1 MIATETRRD
10 VRQQLLTDIIRNR
23 RSVYADD
30 YTNEPIPETIIREV
44 LTNATWAPTY
54 RMTQP
59 WSFIVLQGSQRRPFG
74 EYLAAYYRERLSEE
88 VFPKERYERAKV
100 YPERAACMIVLIMC
114 RHTKIEIKEWEEMAA
129 VCCAVQNMAL
139 TCEAYDIG
147 AYWDSCDACVEYA
160 SRFGLAPN
168 EKCLGFFYMGYYDRA
183 TYCNPKRRTPI
194 EKKVTWLY

>member
-30 YTNEPIPETIIREV
+30 YTNEPIPEAIIREV

-54 RMTQP
+54 KMTQP
-59 WSFIVLQGSQRRPFG
+59 WRFIVLQGNQRKPFG
-74 EYLAAYYRERLSEE
+74 EFLAEYYRERLNET
-88 VFPKERYERAKV
+88 VFTRERYERAKA
-100 YPERAACMIVLIMC
+100 YPERAACMVVLIM
-114 RHTKIEIKEWEEMAA
+114 RRNDKIDIKEWEELAA

-160 SRFGLAPN
+160 ARFGLESN
-168 EKCLGFFYMGYYDRA
+168 EQCLGFFYMGYYDKA
-183 TYCNPKRRTPI
+183 TYSSPKRRTPI
-194 EKKVTWLY
+194 DKKVTWLY